1 MHHTSAYPFIM
12 QLCTTSAFMALFSNI
27 AFSQSVGIGTTAPDS
42 SAILELSST
51 NKGLLI
57 PRMTTTQRDGIANP
71 EAGLMIINLDC
82 KCINVFSGTS
92 WLNQWS
98 TTGNTDTDPNS
109 SFIGTLD
116 NKPLHFKINNLKAG
130 QIGAFNTFLGL
141 QSGKSNT
148 TGLFNTAYGSNSLK
162 NDTEGISN
170 TAIGVNSLLNNTTG
184 YVNTAIGYNSLYSN
198 TTGSN
203 NTSIGYSSDVGSG
216 NLTNATALGSWALVS
231 ASNSLVLGS
240 INGVNGATSSTKV
253 GIGTTIPE
261 AKLHIHDVDGIQDA
275 PSSDLALSR
284 IWVSNSDTRASS
296 IFHYYSTSTGND
308 NLAFGVSG
316 GGGTD
321 AAPNNLSQIKMMI
334 QARGYVG
341 IGTLTPLAPLHVAGT
356 GYSTP
361 TLERAYFHSI
371 TGVNIVQDISVSND
385 IKIMADGWFWA
396 NGGGFVATS
405 DKRIKNMIGLSNP
418 ESDLCILNKIQ
429 ITDYTYIDKIN
440 NSATPQKKVIA
451 QQLQEVYPQ
460 AVNTNTGIIPNVFD
474 VASTTK
480 IDNNKTIITTSMPHS
495 FKSGDKVKL
504 IVENTGEKLVEVS
517 VIDPT
522 TFSVHETI
530 HDKIFVY
537 GKQVDDLLN
546 VDYDAVSMLNVSATQ
561 ALSRQLEALKKE
573 NEALKE
579 EINNRLTMIE
589 MNMGITQTSKK

>member
-1 MHHTSAYPFIM
+1 
-12 QLCTTSAFMALFSNI
+12 
-27 AFSQSVGIGTTAPDS
+27 
-42 SAILELSST
+42 
-51 NKGLLI
+51 
-57 PRMTTTQRDGIANP
+57 
-71 EAGLMIINLDC
+71 
-82 KCINVFSGTS
+82 
-92 WLNQWS
+92 
-98 TTGNTDTDPNS
+98 
-109 SFIGTLD
+109 
-116 NKPLHFKINNLKAG
+116 
-130 QIGAFNTFLGL
+130 
-141 QSGKSNT
+141 
-148 TGLFNTAYGSNSLK
+148 
-162 NDTEGISN
+162 
-170 TAIGVNSLLNNTTG
+170 
-184 YVNTAIGYNSLYSN
+184 
-198 TTGSN
+198 
-203 NTSIGYSSDVGSG
+203 
-216 NLTNATALGSWALVS
+216 
-231 ASNSLVLGS
+231 
-240 INGVNGATSSTKV
+240 
-253 GIGTTIPE
+253 
-261 AKLHIHDVDGIQDA
+261 
-275 PSSDLALSR
+275 
-284 IWVSNSDTRASS
+284 
-296 IFHYYSTSTGND
+296 
-308 NLAFGVSG
+308 
-316 GGGTD
+316 
-321 AAPNNLSQIKMMI
+321 
-334 QARGYVG
+334 
-341 IGTLTPLAPLHVAGT
+341 
-356 GYSTP
+356 
-361 TLERAYFHSI
+361 
-371 TGVNIVQDISVSND
+371 
-385 IKIMADGWFWA
+385 MADGWFWA